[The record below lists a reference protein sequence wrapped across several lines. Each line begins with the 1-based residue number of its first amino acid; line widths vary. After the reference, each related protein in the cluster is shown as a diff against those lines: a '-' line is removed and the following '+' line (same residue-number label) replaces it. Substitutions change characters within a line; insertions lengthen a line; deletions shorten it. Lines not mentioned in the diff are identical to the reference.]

1 MSAPQG
7 WRNPA
12 WLARNGWGRG
22 DWGMNDH
29 SETMDG
35 LPAPQR
41 RWAMLALALAISVSV
56 LGSSVANVA
65 LPTIGRDLGV
75 TPAASVWVV
84 NAFQIAIMVA
94 LLPCSSL
101 GDIYG
106 YRRVYGIGLAVFT
119 AASLACA
126 LADSLPI
133 MIVARVVQGLGG
145 AGLMS
150 VNTALV
156 RFIFPRAQLGRGM
169 GFNALVVASSSA
181 AGPTLAAVILTIG
194 SWPWLFAIN
203 VPVGLLALALLSKL
217 PLTPRAG
224 HRFDLPSAFLNAA
237 TFGLF
242 IATLDGIGYGGGPI
256 VLAEC
261 AALLVVG
268 TVFVRRMLRIPA
280 PMLPVDLF
288 RRPVFA
294 LSVATSV
301 ACFIAQSSAYVAI
314 PFLMQSAG
322 GLSQASTGLLMT
334 PWPATIAILAPFAGR
349 LSDRF
354 SAGLLGGIGLA
365 VMTAGMLLVGLMPAQ
380 PAWWDVAWRMAISG
394 AGFALFQAP
403 NNRLLISAVPRE
415 RSGAG
420 SGMLSTARLLG
431 QSMGAAITAIC
442 FSLTYDH
449 AIAGGGIAHGAS
461 VAIFTG
467 AAFAGVATV
476 LSCLRLGR

>member
-1 MSAPQG
+1 MSS
-7 WRNPA
+7 N
-12 WLARNGWGRG
+12 
-22 DWGMNDH
+22 

-41 RWAMLALALAISVSV
+41 RWAMFALALAISVSV

-126 LADSLPI
+126 LADSLPV

-181 AGPTLAAVILTIG
+181 AGPTLAAVLLTIG

-217 PLTPRAG
+217 PLTPLAG

-242 IATLDGIGYGGGPI
+242 IATVDGIGYGGGPL
-256 VLAEC
+256 VLMEG

-268 TVFVRRMLRIPA
+268 AVFVRRMLMIPA

-301 ACFIAQSSAYVAI
+301 SCFIAQSSAYVAI

-322 GLSQASTGLLMT
+322 GMSQASTGLVMT
-334 PWPATIAILAPFAGR
+334 PWPATIALLAPFAGR

-431 QSMGAAITAIC
+431 QSLGAAITAIC
-442 FSLTYDH
+442 FSITHDQ
-449 AIAGGGIAHGAS
+449 GIAQGAS

>member
-1 MSAPQG
+1 
-7 WRNPA
+7 
-12 WLARNGWGRG
+12 
-22 DWGMNDH
+22 
-29 SETMDG
+29 
-35 LPAPQR
+35 
-41 RWAMLALALAISVSV
+41 
-56 LGSSVANVA
+56 
-65 LPTIGRDLGV
+65 
-75 TPAASVWVV
+75 
-84 NAFQIAIMVA
+84 
-94 LLPCSSL
+94 
-101 GDIYG
+101 
-106 YRRVYGIGLAVFT
+106 
-119 AASLACA
+119 
-126 LADSLPI
+126 
-133 MIVARVVQGLGG
+133 
-145 AGLMS
+145 
-150 VNTALV
+150 
-156 RFIFPRAQLGRGM
+156 M

-181 AGPTLAAVILTIG
+181 AGPTLAAVLLTIG

-217 PLTPRAG
+217 PLTPLAG

-242 IATLDGIGYGGGPI
+242 IATVDGIGYGGGPL
-256 VLAEC
+256 VLMEG

-268 TVFVRRMLRIPA
+268 AVFVRRMLMIPA

-301 ACFIAQSSAYVAI
+301 SCFIAQSSAYVAI

-322 GLSQASTGLLMT
+322 GMSQASTGLVMT
-334 PWPATIAILAPFAGR
+334 PWPATIALLAPFAGR

-431 QSMGAAITAIC
+431 QSLGAAITAIC
-442 FSLTYDH
+442 FSITHDQ
-449 AIAGGGIAHGAS
+449 GIAQGAS